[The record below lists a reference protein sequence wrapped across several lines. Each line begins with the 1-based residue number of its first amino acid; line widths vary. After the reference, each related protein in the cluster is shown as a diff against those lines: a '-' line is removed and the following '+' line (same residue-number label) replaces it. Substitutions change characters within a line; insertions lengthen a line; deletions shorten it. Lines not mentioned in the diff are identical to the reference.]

1 MTSQRIFAGVEV
13 DKGMKGQNS
22 TRLALTIPLIV
33 LARSSEVEA
42 TAESTKSSGD
52 NAAEPKS
59 PRNSVNSLCNTTASH
74 NAHKRAIALFSRCT
88 DDKLEDDG

>member
-33 LARSSEVEA
+33 LARSSEREA

-74 NAHKRAIALFSRCT
+74 KRAIALFSRCT